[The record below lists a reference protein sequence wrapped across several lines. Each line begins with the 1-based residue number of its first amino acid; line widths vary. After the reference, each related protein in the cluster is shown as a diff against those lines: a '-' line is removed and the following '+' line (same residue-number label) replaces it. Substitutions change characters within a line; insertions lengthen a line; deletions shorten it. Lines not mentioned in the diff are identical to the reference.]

1 MGNRFRSKKEVVHDL
16 LRQAIMQGEYQP
28 GERLVID
35 DLAKRWDV
43 SSIPVREALRQ
54 LEADGFVKIEPYLGA
69 TVTEISADSCVEVFA
84 MLETMETLCARAAC
98 QRISDK
104 EIETLE
110 KLVMQMDEK
119 MEEPEAWVELNK
131 AFHLLIC
138 DYADTGLI
146 KEMMQKVL
154 DHWDRL
160 RAHFMKGVFTLRLEK
175 AQAEHHQILAALRE
189 RNVEQAK
196 QLLQQHNQNALK
208 AYITYLDEAGH
219 LSKDLK
225 AWG

>member
-1 MGNRFRSKKEVVHDL
+1 MANRFRSKKEVVHDL

-35 DLAKRWDV
+35 DLASRWDV
-43 SSIPVREALRQ
+43 SAIPVREALRQ
-54 LEADGFVKIEPYLGA
+54 LEADGFVKIEPYIGA

-98 QRISDK
+98 QRISD
-104 EIETLE
+104 EELE
-110 KLVMQMDEK
+110 SLAQLVGQMDEST
-119 MEEPEAWVELNK
+119 EDPEAWVELNK
-131 AFHLLIC
+131 RFHMLIC
-138 DYADTGLI
+138 DYAHTGLI

-160 RAHFMKGVFTLRLEK
+160 RAHFMDGVLTLRLEK
-175 AQAEHHQILAALRE
+175 AQAEHRQILAALRE
-189 RNVEQAK
+189 RDAEQAVA
-196 QLLQQHNQNALK
+196 LLQQHNQNGLK

-219 LSKDLK
+219 LSEDLK
-225 AWG
+225 AWR